1 MCSNGYQSPVSEV
14 IIILPMRE
22 LCISPGGD
30 TTSSGQAGGSIYDND
45 VEEGGSF

>member
-1 MCSNGYQSPVSEV
+1 MLEKSYHSPASEV

-22 LCISPGGD
+22 LCTSPGGD
-30 TTSSGQAGGSIYDND
+30 TTSSGQAGGFIHDGD